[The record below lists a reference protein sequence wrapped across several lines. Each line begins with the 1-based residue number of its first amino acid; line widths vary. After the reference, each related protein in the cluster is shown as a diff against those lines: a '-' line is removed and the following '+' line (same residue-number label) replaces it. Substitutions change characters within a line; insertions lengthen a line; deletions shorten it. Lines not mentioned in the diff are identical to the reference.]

1 MTCPQCG
8 TLNTNDRDE
17 CTRCKNKL
25 HSPEMAG
32 KIACANHA
40 NREATTSCAACGTR
54 LCAACAVTA
63 SGVDFCE
70 ADAPANAVRVSHAED
85 YEGVP
90 VVDAANAAHAGFGSR
105 MTALVIDSLLI
116 FAAAVVLALLFW
128 LLGQSLG
135 FLSSS
140 EQQPVAYW
148 AYRVLLF
155 LGVAIYT
162 ILLIAMN
169 GQTVGKQV
177 AGIIVLQPNGNVLS
191 LRASAVRFF
200 VSLISALPLGLGFWW
215 ALWDK
220 NSHTWHDKAA
230 NTTVFRWEES
240 A

>member
-8 TLNTNDRDE
+8 TLNTNERDD
-17 CTRCKNKL
+17 CVRCKNKL
-25 HSPEMAG
+25 HRPEMVG

-54 LCAACAVTA
+54 LCLACAVTA
-63 SGVDFCE
+63 NGVDFCE
-70 ADAPANAVRVSHAED
+70 TDAPANAIRVSHSED
-85 YEGVP
+85 YERVP
-90 VVDAANAAHAGFGSR
+90 VVDATTTTHAGFGSR

-116 FAAAVVLALLFW
+116 FAAAMVLALLFW
-128 LLGQSLG
+128 LLSQNVD
-135 FLSSS
+135 FLSFPPQSGAS
-140 EQQPVAYW
+140 WAYW
-148 AYRVLLF
+148 TLLF
-155 LGVAIYT
+155 LGVAAYT

-177 AGIIVLQPNGNVLS
+177 AGIIVLQPNGHVLS
-191 LRASAVRFF
+191 LRASAIRFF
-200 VSLISALPLGLGFWW
+200 VSLISALPIGLGFWW